1 MPPEVLFLCVQ
12 CSDCVEW
19 LKQEKKMEGE
29 KERRER
35 EGWKGGSDFESKKS
49 QIIQACNMS
58 TVHIT
63 VRA

>member
-1 MPPEVLFLCVQ
+1 MER
-12 CSDCVEW
+12 